1 MSGLEKVRLELS
13 ELEAMRLCDL
23 EGLGQ
28 EEAGRSMGVSRGT
41 VFRLLQSGR
50 TKLLGALIGSK
61 ALLIENGE
69 SDEESRTR

>member
-23 EGLGQ
+23 EGFGQ

-50 TKLLGALIGSK
+50 SKLLGALIDSK

-69 SDEESRTR
+69 SDEESRSR